1 MEDIAPKL
9 LEDIQKD
16 FELNLKKNSK
26 AAAFIKKLQE
36 QSATYVDAGEY
47 AEEVGSALADDFKKN
62 LTAETLPD
70 GKMYFNIADRVIR
83 EMLTKD
89 YELVSEAAAEVQ
101 RILNEAAEI
110 GIKPQKAP
118 LNEDRIDGFVNK
130 VSAAEQ
136 YEDVAW
142 VLDEP
147 VKTFSRSVVDD
158 TLRANVNFQGKAGLS
173 PKIIRRTTRK
183 CCEWCD
189 MLAGVYEYPDV
200 PQNVYHRHE
209 RCRCTVDYDPGN
221 GKKRQYVWSKEWRT
235 QEERDNIESRKTL
248 HRDLTIGLSNDKYD
262 IDDAK
267 ISKFLLKPGAKHA
280 KEFFDVGYHKTDRAI
295 LNADIYE
302 LFDEKKKVES
312 VFLVDG
318 AEKFCVYMK
327 LGAGEKK
334 KLFRT
339 VWIKDTPESK
349 PRLITAYRRD
359 DQ

>member
-9 LEDIQKD
+9 LEAIQKE
-16 FELNLKKNSK
+16 FKSNLKKSSK
-26 AAAFIKKLQE
+26 TAAFMKKLQE
-36 QSATYVDAGEY
+36 GTATYTDAGDY
-47 AEEVGSALADDFKKN
+47 AEEVGAALAAAFQKN
-62 LTAETLPD
+62 ITSEVLPD

-83 EMLTKD
+83 EMLTED
-89 YELVSEAAAEVQ
+89 YKLVSKAAARVQ
-101 RILNEAAEI
+101 RVLNRAAGI

-118 LNEDRIDGFVNK
+118 INEDRIDGFVNK
-130 VSAAEQ
+130 VSTAEQ

-158 TLRANVNFQGKAGLS
+158 TLKANVNFQGKSGLS
-173 PKIIRRTTRK
+173 PKIIRRTSRK
-183 CCEWCD
+183 CCEWCE
-189 MLAGVYEYPDV
+189 MLTGVYEYPNV

-221 GKKRQYVWSKEWRT
+221 GKKRQDVWSKEWRT
-235 QEERDNIESRKTL
+235 PEEHDNIESRKTL
-248 HRDLTIGLSNDKYD
+248 HRNLTIGLSNDKYD

-280 KEFFDVGYHKTDRAI
+280 KEFFDVGYHKTDRDL

-312 VFLVDG
+312 VFLADG
-318 AEKFCVYMK
+318 AEKFCVYMR

-349 PRLITAYRRD
+349 PRLVTAYRRD
-359 DQ
+359 DP